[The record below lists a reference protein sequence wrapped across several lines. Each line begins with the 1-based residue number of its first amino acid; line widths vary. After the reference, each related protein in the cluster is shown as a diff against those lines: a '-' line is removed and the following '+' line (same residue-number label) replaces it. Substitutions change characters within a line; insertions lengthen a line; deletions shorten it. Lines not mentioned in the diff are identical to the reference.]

1 MRAVKLFI
9 LILFFSTKLFSI
21 GEEWE
26 KFVKEKYADED
37 SYRRYDEN
45 TPEAVKQFY
54 LLNHTKQTL
63 EFVTEKRKE
72 YTTLHKGKMSIWKAM
87 EVLDSLLDE
96 SDPDIHLPQSYHA
109 YQTAEAL
116 RLQGYPRWFI
126 LTGLIHDLGK
136 ILSSFGEPQWAVVG
150 DTFPVGCAYSKK
162 VAFSE
167 YFKQNP
173 DSQLPHYQTKYG
185 IYTPHCGLDQ
195 VLMSWG
201 HDEYLYHVLKDYLPE
216 AASYIIR
223 YHSFYAAH
231 QEGAYSYLLNDYD
244 KKMMSWL
251 KLFSLYDLYSKVD
264 EPLDIKSLRPYYE
277 ELVREFI
284 PDEVNW

>member
-244 KKMMSWL
+244 QKMMSWL